1 MINGI
6 MICNPLKFVTI
17 VLLSGLLLGAPLVS
31 RAVDLPKLPAE
42 RAGLDENLG
51 GQIPLDLSFVDE
63 TGKAVRLSELIDRPT
78 IIAPVYYR
86 CSNVCNLLQAG
97 LAEVL
102 PQVNVQQ
109 DQLRILS
116 ISFDPS
122 ETPAEAR
129 GSMRIYQGMLRD
141 KFPAGNWH
149 FLTGK
154 PPAIDALMGAL
165 GYHYVKQGHEF
176 VHPVTIAVI
185 SPHGKIVRY
194 LGGTRFLPMDLTLA
208 LMEASQGRVGT
219 TVSRIA
225 QFCFRY
231 DPNKKGY
238 VFNVLRVAGVV
249 VFATAGGLFF
259 FLAFAGRHKK
269 RR

>member
-1 MINGI
+1 M
-6 MICNPLKFVTI
+6 V
-17 VLLSGLLLGAPLVS
+17 VLGLLLAASPL
-31 RAVDLPKLPAE
+31 RAVVELPKLPDE
-42 RAGLDENLG
+42 RPGLDEKLG
-51 GQIPLDLSFVDE
+51 AQVPLELSFVDE
-63 TGKAVRLSELIDRPT
+63 NGQPVRLADLIDRPT
-78 IIAPVYYR
+78 ILAPVYYR

-102 PQVNVQQ
+102 PQLNVQK

-149 FLTGK
+149 FLTGQ
-154 PPAIDALMGAL
+154 PAEIDALMGAI
-165 GYHYVKQGHEF
+165 GYRYLKEGRDY
-176 VHPVTIAVI
+176 VHPVTIAVL
-185 SPHGKIVRY
+185 SPQGKIVRY
-194 LGGTRFLPMDLTLA
+194 LGGTRFLPMDVTLA
-208 LMEASQGRVGT
+208 VMEASQGRIGT

-231 DPNKKGY
+231 DPEKKGY

-249 VFATAGGLFF
+249 VFASAGGLFL
-259 FLAFAGRHKK
+259 FLAFAGRKQ
-269 RR
+269 RRR

>member
-1 MINGI
+1 MKYV
-6 MICNPLKFVTI
+6 LKYVRVV
-17 VLLSGLLLGAPLVS
+17 VLVCLLLVPSLLA
-31 RAVDLPKLPAE
+31 AVDLPKLPGD
-42 RAGLDENLG
+42 RPGLDEKLG
-51 GQIPLDLSFVDE
+51 AQVPLDLQFVDE
-63 TGKAVRLSELIDRPT
+63 TGQAVTLAELVDRPT

-102 PQVNVQQ
+102 PQVNVQK

-116 ISFDPS
+116 VSFDPE

-141 KFPAGNWH
+141 RFPAGNWH

-154 PPAIDALMGAL
+154 QAEIDALMGAI
-165 GYHYVKQGHEF
+165 GYHYVKDGRDF
-176 VHPVTIAVI
+176 VHPVTVAVL
-185 SPHGKIVRY
+185 SPQGKIVRY

-208 LMEASQGRVGT
+208 VMEASEGRIGT

-225 QFCFRY
+225 QFCFKY
-231 DPNKKGY
+231 DPDKKGY

-249 VFATAGGLFF
+249 VFASAGGLFL
-259 FLAFAGRHKK
+259 FLAFAGRKQ
-269 RR
+269 RRR